1 MAEPAIKR
9 QRVHCGEAKLPSG
22 DDDDD
27 GRTTEM
33 KELLL
38 LVAKFRCGTE
48 DERARCWRSL
58 KECVLRSQDAITV
71 KRITVSY
78 VAEVR

>member
-9 QRVHCGEAKLPSG
+9 QRVHCGEAKVPSG
-22 DDDDD
+22 DDDDSH
-27 GRTTEM
+27 TTEV

-58 KECVLRSQDAITV
+58 NECVLRSQDAIAV
-71 KRITVSY
+71 KRIAVAY